1 MLIILSNKEKG
12 ALIMLILP
20 IKKWSRKHGYIS
32 WTRTHNEKMKGLLK
46 QASKVHIFFQD
57 FNLGWKNV
65 DWKYHRISIGSM
77 WTKKLPTNL
86 CEYVLNYED
95 KNILKVKCR

>member
-1 MLIILSNKEKG
+1 LLNNKLDLSLLFMLIILSNKEKG

-20 IKKWSRKHGYIS
+20 IKKWSRKYGYIS
-32 WTRTHNEKMKGLLK
+32 WAGAYDGKMKDLL
-46 QASKVHIFFQD
+46 
-57 FNLGWKNV
+57 
-65 DWKYHRISIGSM
+65 ISIGSM

>member
-12 ALIMLILP
+12 ELIMLVLP
-20 IKKWSRKHGYIS
+20 ILKWSRKYGYIS
-32 WTRTHNEKMKGLLK
+32 WKVSYNEEMKKLLK
-46 QASKVHIFFQD
+46 KSSKVNVFFQN

-65 DWKYHRISIGSM
+65 DWKYRRISIGSM

-95 KNILKVKCR
+95 KNILKVKCQ